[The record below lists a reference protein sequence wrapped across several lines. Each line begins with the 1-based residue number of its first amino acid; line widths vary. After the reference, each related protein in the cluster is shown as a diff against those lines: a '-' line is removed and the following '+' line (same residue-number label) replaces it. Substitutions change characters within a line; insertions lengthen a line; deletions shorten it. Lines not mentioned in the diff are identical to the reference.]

1 MSFPVLLS
9 KMAVLFCF
17 LAVGV
22 LCSKAG
28 FLDDHACG
36 KLNKLVINICAPAM
50 VLNSVLS
57 SEYTYS
63 AGDIL
68 ALFGFAVLFNGIM
81 ILCALALSALLF
93 RGHPDRGTYAY
104 MLAFGNCVFMAFTV
118 MASLFGDGAVFLGAV
133 CSLPFN
139 MLSFSVGII
148 MIGGKQGFQWKKLV
162 NPPFLAMIA
171 ALLLFLFPVDA
182 PAPVLEIVS
191 GLGGMVVPLSM
202 ILIGSSL
209 SSAPLKEIFGEKRIW
224 FLCLGKLV
232 IAPLAV
238 FFICRELIAD
248 RLFLN
253 VIVISAVMPTATVSP
268 ILAAEYGGNPRLAG
282 RGVFVTTLCSLFTI
296 PVLLSFLLV

>member
-1 MSFPVLLS
+1 MSFSVLFS

-22 LCSKAG
+22 LCSRAG
-28 FLDDHACG
+28 FLDGHACG

-50 VLNSVLS
+50 VFNSVLS
-57 SEYTYS
+57 SEYTYA
-63 AGDIL
+63 AGDLL
-68 ALFGFAVLFNGIM
+68 ALFGYAVIFNGVM

-139 MLSFSVGII
+139 MLSFSVGIM
-148 MIGGKQGFQWKKLV
+148 MIGGRKGFRWKKLV
-162 NPPFLAMIA
+162 NPPFLSILAAMV
-171 ALLLFLFPVDA
+171 LFLFPVDA
-182 PAPVLEIVS
+182 PDSVLEIVS

-202 ILIGSSL
+202 ILIGASL
-209 SSAPLKEIFGEKRIW
+209 SSAPLKEIFGEKRLW
-224 FLCLGKLV
+224 LLCLGKLV

-248 RLFLN
+248 SLFLN

-268 ILAAEYGGNPRLAG
+268 ILAAEYGGNPGLAA
-282 RGVFVTTLCSLFTI
+282 RGVFVTTICSLFTI
-296 PVLLSFLLV
+296 PLLLSVLLV